1 MNKEIV
7 QEDNALEIKTLSNGK
22 VFPDDC
28 QWEALDR
35 SVDGDTL
42 LLESDMRVRFIGIDT
57 PETKH
62 PQKPVELFGPEA
74 SELTKDLLENSQEV
88 CLIESEVGDD
98 YDKYGRKLAYIFSEF
113 GVDVNAEL
121 LRQGLAKGY
130 FNFPF
135 DREKEFRAL
144 EKQAQSERR
153 NLWSKIK

>member
-62 PQKPVELFGPEA
+62 
-74 SELTKDLLENSQEV
+74 
-88 CLIESEVGDD
+88 
-98 YDKYGRKLAYIFSEF
+98 
-113 GVDVNAEL
+113 
-121 LRQGLAKGY
+121 
-130 FNFPF
+130 
-135 DREKEFRAL
+135 
-144 EKQAQSERR
+144 
-153 NLWSKIK
+153 